1 MTTKMRNKNDLYI
14 KIIVING
21 LIFRVDSVLENKDTL
36 YFARNE
42 TLRSL
47 SICTTELQDYSN
59 VNLTSNMRKHK

>member
-42 TLRSL
+42 TLGSL
-47 SICTTELQDYSN
+47 LI
-59 VNLTSNMRKHK
+59 